1 MLWTIINEAD
11 VFYSPKSICENNAV
25 RSSDPY
31 SYIKTGYHLDNAG
44 LFGGIDN
51 VDFNINL
58 SGYRAGSYL
67 GATRICKRTFG
78 NIS

>member
-51 VDFNINL
+51 VDVTPLLRFD
-58 SGYRAGSYL
+58 YA
-67 GATRICKRTFG
+67 APRI
-78 NIS
+78 

>member
-31 SYIKTGYHLDNAG
+31 SYIKTGYHLDN
-44 LFGGIDN
+44 
-51 VDFNINL
+51 VNL
-58 SGYRAGSYL
+58 SGNRAGTDL
-67 GATRICKRTFG
+67 GAPRI
-78 NIS
+78 

>member
-31 SYIKTGYHLDNAG
+31 SYIKTGYHLYNRKGFLNRKLRRVPSCRCASVS
-44 LFGGIDN
+44 F
-51 VDFNINL
+51 
-58 SGYRAGSYL
+58 Y
-67 GATRICKRTFG
+67 C
-78 NIS
+78 

>member
-44 LFGGIDN
+44 LF
-51 VDFNINL
+51 
-58 SGYRAGSYL
+58 
-67 GATRICKRTFG
+67 
-78 NIS
+78 